1 MDTDVPRMP
10 SVKNLHAVLDAIQK
24 AAVPDAFGVDFLKDM
39 GFTSS
44 NDRSVIKVL
53 KYLGMLDASG
63 KPQNAYAEFMDNTKE
78 EAKKRGF
85 VETIFGRRLNLP
97 DINAKRVQ
105 LRQYAERTAINA
117 PMQGTAADIIK
128 LAMIDVAKW
137 IENESIDAVL
147 VMQVHDELVLEVE
160 SSIAP
165 EVGEKVRHI
174 MESIT
179 KLSVPL
185 IVDVGIGQSWEEAH

>member
-1 MDTDVPRMP
+1 M
-10 SVKNLHAVLDAIQK
+10 S
-24 AAVPDAFGVDFLKDM
+24 AFGL
-39 GFTSS
+39 GRQLEI
-44 NDRSVIKVL
+44 DRGSAQAYINTYFARYPDVL
-53 KYLGMLDASG
+53 K
-63 KPQNAYAEFMDNTKE
+63 FMEDTKQ

-85 VETIFGRRLNLP
+85 VQTIFGRRLNLP
-97 DINAKRVQ
+97 DINAKRSQ

-137 IENESIDAVL
+137 IENETVDAVL

-160 SSIAP
+160 SSIAL
-165 EVGEKVRHI
+165 EVGEKVKQI

-179 KLSVPL
+179 ELSVPL
-185 IVDVGIGQSWEEAH
+185 VVDVGIGRSWEEAH

>member
-1 MDTDVPRMP
+1 M
-10 SVKNLHAVLDAIQK
+10 
-24 AAVPDAFGVDFLKDM
+24 
-39 GFTSS
+39 
-44 NDRSVIKVL
+44 
-53 KYLGMLDASG
+53 
-63 KPQNAYAEFMDNTKE
+63 
-78 EAKKRGF
+78 
-85 VETIFGRRLNLP
+85 
-97 DINAKRVQ
+97 Q

-185 IVDVGIGQSWEEAH
+185 IVDVGIGQNWEEAH

>member
-1 MDTDVPRMP
+1 MDEL
-10 SVKNLHAVLDAIQK
+10 KEK
-24 AAVPDAFGVDFLKDM
+24 AKEQEFIETMYGRKVFLPNINH
-39 GFTSS
+39 S
-44 NDRSVIKVL
+44 NFQVRS
-53 KYLGMLDASG
+53 G
-63 KPQNAYAEFMDNTKE
+63 
-78 EAKKRGF
+78 
-85 VETIFGRRLNLP
+85 
-97 DINAKRVQ
+97 
-105 LRQYAERTAINA
+105 AERTAINA

-128 LAMIDVAKW
+128 LAMIAVAKW
-137 IENESIDAVL
+137 IENESVDAVL

-165 EVGEKVRHI
+165 KVGEKVRHI